1 MRVSALIVVKNKW
14 KYAERETEKKK
25 EKYATRGSKNKEN
38 VGTNFMANK
47 DNKITW
53 LFGVEFN
60 IQNISTKYSVASE
73 SYSII
78 E

>member
-1 MRVSALIVVKNKW
+1 MRVSALIAVKNKG
-14 KYAERETEKKK
+14 KYAERETEKRKG
-25 EKYATRGSKNKEN
+25 KYATRGSKNKEN

>member
-1 MRVSALIVVKNKW
+1 
-14 KYAERETEKKK
+14 
-25 EKYATRGSKNKEN
+25 
-38 VGTNFMANK
+38 MANK